1 MRPLPTTVRAW
12 LELLRLPNLFT
23 VPGDILVGWALAG
36 ARGSPAL
43 GIVASLCLYVSGLL
57 LNDWFDVAVDAR
69 ERPGRPI
76 PSGRVSRR
84 AVLFLAVSLLALGI
98 GLSGSGWVVAGLL
111 ALAILAYDGY
121 AKNVPGL
128 GVGTMGLCRAL
139 NVLLGAAATWPPP
152 WPPVGVP
159 LFVAAGFFWVYIVLV
174 SVVARG
180 EANPGSEPTLGLRWS
195 PLALVLVLV
204 PLFWWQGKDGIAP
217 IVAVVLLVPILR
229 RRGDVPALVSGLIRF
244 LIPLQAV
251 WLLDAPVSPIFSTA
265 LLICWIAAIACGRR
279 FSGS

>member
-43 GIVASLCLYVSGLL
+43 GIAASLCLYVSGLL
-57 LNDWFDVAVDAR
+57 FNDWFDAAVDAR

-76 PSGRVSRR
+76 PSGRVNRR

-98 GLSGSGWVVAGLL
+98 GLAGSGWVVAGLL

-121 AKNVPGL
+121 VKNVPGL

-139 NVLLGAAATWPPP
+139 NVLLGAAATWPAP
-152 WPPVGVP
+152 WPPIGAP
-159 LFVAAGFFWVYIVLV
+159 LRVAAGFFWVYIILV
-174 SVVARG
+174 SVVARD
-180 EANPGSEPTLGLRWS
+180 EAKPDAEPTIWLRWS
-195 PLALVLVLV
+195 PLALVLALA
-204 PLFWWQGKDGIAP
+204 PLLWWLGMGTATP
-217 IVAVVLLVPILR
+217 FVAAVLLGPILR
-229 RRGDVPALVSGLIRF
+229 RRGNVPALVAGLIRF
-244 LIPLQAV
+244 LIPLQAM
-251 WLLDAPVSPIFSTA
+251 WLLAAPVSPAYPAA
-265 LLICWIAAIACGRR
+265 LTLAWLAAIACGRR
-279 FSGS
+279 FAGS